1 MTVWLSR
8 LRAIYPQRL
17 FFWAGCLALSL
28 FLGCGSS
35 PKVKPADVGAVPNT
49 LRLQSAWTFAAG
61 AIDIP
66 LAVNVQANGLALA
79 NGRGA
84 VWALDLATGRE
95 LWRTQ
100 VGPLSAGV
108 GSDGQFYAVMGQQSE
123 LIVIR
128 NGKEIWR
135 KAMTAQSFTPPLVA
149 GGRVFVLSADRS
161 VWAFDASNGRVLW
174 SQARP
179 GEPLV
184 LRQMGV
190 LLPMGDMLVAGQ
202 GGRLVG
208 SQPLSGAVLWEAS
221 IGTSRGT
228 NDMERLVDLVGPA
241 SRASTVVCARAF
253 QAQIGCVDTRNAA
266 VLWSRRSVGD
276 QGLSGDDRMLL
287 ASDGNGMLMAW
298 SRGNGEKLWESDRLR
313 YRQLTAPLVTPAAS
327 VVGDSGGQLYFFS
340 NQDGAL
346 IHRVASDGS
355 GWAANPTAAQDRIIT
370 VTRKGMVQAWQ
381 ISPAQP

>member
-1 MTVWLSR
+1 MTVWLPR
-8 LRAIYPQRL
+8 FGAIKLQRL
-17 FFWAGCLALSL
+17 CFWAGCLSLSFL
-28 FLGCGSS
+28 LGCGSS
-35 PKVKPADVGAVPNT
+35 PRVKPADVGAVPNS
-49 LRLQSAWTFAAG
+49 LRLQTAWTFTAG
-61 AIDIP
+61 TIDIP

-84 VWALDLATGRE
+84 VWALDLVTGRE

-202 GGRLVG
+202 GGRLG
-208 SQPLSGAVLWEAS
+208 GIQPLSGAVLWEAS

-241 SRASTVVCARAF
+241 SRASSVVCARAF
-253 QAQIGCVDTRNAA
+253 QAQIGCVDSRNAA

-287 ASDGNGMLMAW
+287 ASDGNGLLTAW
-298 SRGNGEKLWESDRLR
+298 SRSNGEKLWESDRLR
-313 YRQLTAPLVTPAAS
+313 YRQLTAPLFTPAAS

>member
-1 MTVWLSR
+1 MWRSFM
-8 LRAIYPQRL
+8 AKKSHGL
-17 FFWAGCLALSL
+17 FFGAGCLGLSL
-28 FLGCGSS
+28 LLGCGSS
-35 PKVKPADVGAVPNT
+35 PKVKPADVGVVANS
-49 LRLQSAWTFAAG
+49 LNLQPVWSFAGG

-66 LAVNVQANGLALA
+66 LAIHVQAKALGLA

-84 VWALDLATGRE
+84 VWALDPTTGRE

-128 NGKEIWR
+128 DGKEIWR
-135 KAMTAQSFTPPLVA
+135 KSMTAQSFTPPLVA
-149 GGRVFVLSADRS
+149 GGRIFVLSADRS
-161 VWAFDASNGRVLW
+161 VWAFDATNGRVLW

-190 LLPMGDMLVAGQ
+190 LLPIGDVLVAGQ

-208 SQPLSGAVLWEAS
+208 IQPLSGAVLWEAS

-241 SRASTVVCARAF
+241 SRVSTVVCARAF
-253 QAQIGCVDTRNAA
+253 QAQIGCVDSRNAA

-276 QGLSGDDRMLL
+276 QGLSGDDRML
-287 ASDGNGMLMAW
+287 
-298 SRGNGEKLWESDRLR
+298 DRLR
-313 YRQLTAPLVTPAAS
+313 YRQLTAPLFTPAAS

-340 NQDGAL
+340 NQDGGL
-346 IHRVASDGS
+346 IHRVGSDGS
-355 GWAANPTAAQDRIIT
+355 GWAANPTAAQERIIT
-370 VTRKGMVQAWQ
+370 VTRKGLVQAWQ
-381 ISPAQP
+381 ISPPRP

>member
-1 MTVWLSR
+1 M
-8 LRAIYPQRL
+8 
-17 FFWAGCLALSL
+17 ALVV
-28 FLGCGSS
+28 GCGSS
-35 PKVKPADVGAVPNT
+35 PRVKPADVGAVPNT

-66 LAVNVQANGLALA
+66 LAVNVQVNGLALA

-208 SQPLSGAVLWEAS
+208 IQPLSGAVLWEAS

-298 SRGNGEKLWESDRLR
+298 NRNNGEKLWESDRLR

>member
-1 MTVWLSR
+1 M
-8 LRAIYPQRL
+8 
-17 FFWAGCLALSL
+17 SL
-28 FLGCGSS
+28 LLGCGSS
-35 PKVKPADVGAVPNT
+35 PKVKPADVGLVANS
-49 LRLQSAWTFAAG
+49 LNLQPVWSFAGG

-66 LAVNVQANGLALA
+66 LAINVQAKALGLA

-84 VWALDLATGRE
+84 VWALDPSTGRE

-100 VGPLSAGV
+100 VGALSAGV

-128 NGKEIWR
+128 DGKEIWR

-161 VWAFDASNGRVLW
+161 VWAFDAANGRVLW

-190 LLPMGDMLVAGQ
+190 LLPIGDVLVAGQ

-208 SQPLSGAVLWEAS
+208 IQPLSGAVLWEAS

-241 SRASTVVCARAF
+241 SRASSVVCARAF
-253 QAQIGCVDTRNAA
+253 QAQIGCVDSRNAA
-266 VLWSRRSVGD
+266 LLWSRRSVGD

-287 ASDGNGMLMAW
+287 ASDGNGLLTAW
-298 SRGNGEKLWESDRLR
+298 SRSNGEKLWESDRLR
-313 YRQLTAPLVTPAAS
+313 YRQLTAPLFTPAAS

-340 NQDGAL
+340 NQDGGL
-346 IHRVASDGS
+346 IHRVGSDGS
-355 GWAANPTAAQDRIIT
+355 GWAANPTAVQERIIT
-370 VTRKGMVQAWQ
+370 VTRKGLVQAWQ
-381 ISPAQP
+381 ITPARP

>member
-208 SQPLSGAVLWEAS
+208 IQPLSGAVLWEAS

-313 YRQLTAPLVTPAAS
+313 YRQLTAPLFTPAAS

>member
-1 MTVWLSR
+1 MTVWLPR
-8 LRAIYPQRL
+8 FRAIKLQRL
-17 FFWAGCLALSL
+17 CFWAGCLSLSFL
-28 FLGCGSS
+28 LGCGSS
-35 PKVKPADVGAVPNT
+35 PRVKPADVGAVPNS
-49 LRLQSAWTFAAG
+49 LRLQTAWTFTAG
-61 AIDIP
+61 TIDIP

-208 SQPLSGAVLWEAS
+208 IQPLSGAVLWEAS

-370 VTRKGMVQAWQ
+370 VTRKGLVQAWQ
-381 ISPAQP
+381 IPPAQP

>member
-1 MTVWLSR
+1 MTVCLSR
-8 LRAIYPQRL
+8 FRALNPQRF

-28 FLGCGSS
+28 LLGCGSS
-35 PKVKPADVGAVPNT
+35 PRVKPADVGVVPNS
-49 LRLQSAWTFAAG
+49 LRLQTAWTFAAG

-149 GGRVFVLSADRS
+149 
-161 VWAFDASNGRVLW
+161 NGRVLW

-208 SQPLSGAVLWEAS
+208 IQPLSGAVLWEAS

-241 SRASTVVCARAF
+241 SRAATVICARAF
-253 QAQIGCVDTRNAA
+253 QAQIGCVETRNAA

-298 SRGNGEKLWESDRLR
+298 NRSTGEKLWESERLR

-340 NQDGAL
+340 NQDGGL
-346 IHRVASDGS
+346 VHRVASDGS
-355 GWAANPTAAQDRIIT
+355 GWAANPTAAQGRIIT
-370 VTRKGMVQAWQ
+370 VTRKGLVQAWQ

>member
-1 MTVWLSR
+1 MTMKGQ
-8 LRAIYPQRL
+8 AIKKVIPR
-17 FFWAGCLALSL
+17 WWTT
-28 FLGCGSS
+28 LGCAVATAALIACGAPPKPKPQELGS
-35 PKVKPADVGAVPNT
+35 VPNS
-49 LRLQSAWTFAAG
+49 LQLQSGWSYAAG
-61 AIDIP
+61 AIDIS
-66 LAVNVQANGLALA
+66 LAVSVQPNSLGMANGK
-79 NGRGA
+79 GA
-84 VWALDLATGRE
+84 VWALDPSTGRE

-108 GSDGQFYAVMGQQSE
+108 GSDGQFFAVMGRQSE

-128 NGKEIWR
+128 DGKEIWR

-161 VWAFDASNGRVLW
+161 IWAFDALSGRVLW
-174 SQARP
+174 SQAKP

-190 LLPMGDMLVAGQ
+190 LLPIGDTLVAGQ

-208 SQPLSGAVLWEAS
+208 LQPLSGAVQWEAS

-241 SRASTVVCARAF
+241 TRVGAVVCARAF
-253 QAQIGCVDTRNAA
+253 QAQIGCIDTRNAG

-276 QGLSGDDRMLL
+276 QGLSGNERMVV
-287 ASDGNGMLMAW
+287 ASDGNGLLVA
-298 SRGNGEKLWESDRLR
+298 SNRLTGEKLWESDRLR
-313 YRQLTAPLVTPAAS
+313 YRQLTAPLVIGQTS

-340 NQDGAL
+340 NQDGSL
-346 IHRVASDGS
+346 VHRMGSDGS
-355 GWAANPTAAQDRIIT
+355 GWATNPTTSQDQIIT
-370 VTRKGMVQAWQ
+370 VTRKGWVQAWK
-381 ISPAQP
+381 ITSGQP

>member
-1 MTVWLSR
+1 MTVWLPR
-8 LRAIYPQRL
+8 FRAIKLQRL
-17 FFWAGCLALSL
+17 CFWAGCLSLSF

-35 PKVKPADVGAVPNT
+35 PRVKPADVGAVPNS
-49 LRLQSAWTFAAG
+49 LRLQTAWTFTAG
-61 AIDIP
+61 TIDIP

-161 VWAFDASNGRVLW
+161 VWAFDAANGRVLW

-190 LLPMGDMLVAGQ
+190 LLPVGDMLVAGQ

-208 SQPLSGAVLWEAS
+208 IQPLSGAVLWEAS

-241 SRASTVVCARAF
+241 SRVGTVVCARAF
-253 QAQIGCVDTRNAA
+253 QAQIGCVDTRSSA

-287 ASDGNGMLMAW
+287 AADGNGMLMAW
-298 SRGNGEKLWESDRLR
+298 SRINGEKLWESDRLR

-340 NQDGAL
+340 NQDGGL

-355 GWAANPTAAQDRIIT
+355 GWAANPTAAQERIIT
-370 VTRKGMVQAWQ
+370 VTRKGLVQAWQ

>member
-1 MTVWLSR
+1 MTFWLPR
-8 LRAIYPQRL
+8 FRAIKLQRL
-17 FFWAGCLALSL
+17 CFWAGCLSLSFL
-28 FLGCGSS
+28 LGCGSG
-35 PKVKPADVGAVPNT
+35 PRVKPADVGAVPNS
-49 LRLQSAWTFAAG
+49 LRLQTAWTFTAG
-61 AIDIP
+61 TIDIP

-161 VWAFDASNGRVLW
+161 VWAFDAANGRVLW

-190 LLPMGDMLVAGQ
+190 LLPVGDMLVAGQ

-208 SQPLSGAVLWEAS
+208 IQPLSGAVLWEAS

-228 NDMERLVDLVGPA
+228 ND
-241 SRASTVVCARAF
+241 
-253 QAQIGCVDTRNAA
+253 I
-266 VLWSRRSVGD
+266 
-276 QGLSGDDRMLL
+276 DR
-287 ASDGNGMLMAW
+287 
-298 SRGNGEKLWESDRLR
+298 K
-313 YRQLTAPLVTPAAS
+313 S
-327 VVGDSGGQLYFFS
+327 VV
-340 NQDGAL
+340 
-346 IHRVASDGS
+346 
-355 GWAANPTAAQDRIIT
+355 
-370 VTRKGMVQAWQ
+370 
-381 ISPAQP
+381 